1 MWYTAVVNNKG
12 PAMAP
17 NPVSTE
23 KNARR
28 LVSILALFSTGASCE
43 ELHSKFGKI
52 TSLGNATFYYA
63 LKYAKEHSWVIGGG
77 GAGREYTLNP
87 SGCWRPPGAPPP
99 VERPVEHVEHLL
111 SLEMQRTE
119 KLEAANRRL
128 VGSRRTIANGQA
140 AGTAIEALVTIMQD
154 IKVSMRRRVQAAE
167 GLLQY
172 KTPEDIANQAK
183 LFLASV
189 FMDPDQDIDHR
200 LAATSA
206 LRRSEDPRVM
216 TEIIRPFTRSE
227 NEPESEEVKRERAA
241 EMQRRHEHLRKMDL
255 VIKAE
260 VEASRQL
267 SDYRYLAPTSSDENS

>member
-1 MWYTAVVNNKG
+1 
-12 PAMAP
+12 MAP
-17 NPVSTE
+17 NPIVAE

-28 LVSILALFSTGASCE
+28 LVNILALFSTGASCE
-43 ELHSKFGKI
+43 ELHFGKI

-63 LKYAKEHSWVIGGG
+63 LKYAKERQWIIGGG
-77 GAGREYTLNP
+77 GVGREYVLNP
-87 SGCWRPPGAPPP
+87 NGCWRPPGAPPP

-154 IKVSMRRRVQAAE
+154 IKVSMRRRIQAAE

-183 LFLASV
+183 LFLASI

-200 LAATSA
+200 LAATTA
-206 LRRSEDPRVM
+206 LRKSEDPRVM
-216 TEIIRPFTRSE
+216 TEIIRPPARPD
-227 NEPESEEVKRERAA
+227 NEIDPEEARRQREEVMARRRAHLARQSALDAAELERERAA
-241 EMQRRHEHLRKMDL
+241 YAD
-255 VIKAE
+255 A
-260 VEASRQL
+260 
-267 SDYRYLAPTSSDENS
+267 DTSSA